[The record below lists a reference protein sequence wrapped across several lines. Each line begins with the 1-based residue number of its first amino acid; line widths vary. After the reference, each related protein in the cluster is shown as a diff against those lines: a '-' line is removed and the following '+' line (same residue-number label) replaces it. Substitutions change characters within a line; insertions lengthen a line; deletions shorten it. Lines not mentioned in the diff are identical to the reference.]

1 MKRSKNR
8 LLSAILVMCM
18 MISMLSGVS
27 LTAFAEGPI
36 NISSVDDLEALRDA
50 VNNGETYAGKT
61 VTLTENLDLGTIPNW
76 TPIGTSSNPFEGI
89 FDGDSHIIYNL
100 TIDTDV
106 RYCGL
111 FGYVSGGAIKNLGLE
126 NVKVTSTA
134 ND

>member
-1 MKRSKNR
+1 MKKSKNR

-27 LTAFAEGPI
+27 LTAFAEGPN

-76 TPIGTSSNPFEGI
+76 TPI
-89 FDGDSHIIYNL
+89 
-100 TIDTDV
+100 
-106 RYCGL
+106 
-111 FGYVSGGAIKNLGLE
+111 
-126 NVKVTSTA
+126 
-134 ND
+134 